1 MNLSGQ
7 TEPSGLQRPSD
18 GEDNHA
24 IISSL
29 ARDALRVRR
38 ASSAEL
44 HLPWTCPVT
53 HSREKFYTVCSDYAL
68 LNQAA
73 SVYRPPNAIRDTATN
88 KLDEGLGKIKA
99 SSHFSPGQTGGA
111 HMGSDRDFDM
121 EDVSSS
127 HAKPILAWEI
137 DTTDFNA
144 VFTRKI
150 RTSNGKKS
158 SSKKMKSSER
168 HSRNLQDVP
177 PHASLEEIKQRKV
190 LDLRR
195 WYCIS
200 RPQYKTSCG
209 ISSLVSCWNF
219 LYSTL
224 GAGSLP
230 PISQEEALHILGFQP
245 PFEEIKFGPFTGNAT
260 LMRWFRQINDNFRVR
275 GCSYIL
281 YKPHGKHKTAGE
293 TAEGALMK
301 LTQGLKDECMA
312 YIYHCQNH
320 YFCPV
325 GFEATPLKAAKAY
338 RGSLPT
344 NEMEHWIM
352 IGEPSRKHPAI
363 HCKKWL
369 DIVTDLNTQNPEYL
383 DIRHTERGIQRRK
396 TKKVGGNL
404 HCIIAFQRVNWQK
417 LGPWAL
423 NLENLRHDF
432 HHHPGTER
440 PQDSLVEDGDD
451 RATARRLTQ
460 LGRSHSMG
468 SQKDNS
474 SWKRQSNTSEYRQRS
489 SPDSDLEEDVTD

>member
-1 MNLSGQ
+1 M
-7 TEPSGLQRPSD
+7 
-18 GEDNHA
+18 
-24 IISSL
+24 
-29 ARDALRVRR
+29 
-38 ASSAEL
+38 
-44 HLPWTCPVT
+44 
-53 HSREKFYTVCSDYAL
+53 FVCIA
-68 LNQAA
+68 
-73 SVYRPPNAIRDTATN
+73 
-88 KLDEGLGKIKA
+88 
-99 SSHFSPGQTGGA
+99 
-111 HMGSDRDFDM
+111 
-121 EDVSSS
+121 
-127 HAKPILAWEI
+127 
-137 DTTDFNA
+137 
-144 VFTRKI
+144 
-150 RTSNGKKS
+150 
-158 SSKKMKSSER
+158 
-168 HSRNLQDVP
+168 
-177 PHASLEEIKQRKV
+177 
-190 LDLRR
+190 
-195 WYCIS
+195 
-200 RPQYKTSCG
+200 
-209 ISSLVSCWNF
+209 
-219 LYSTL
+219 
-224 GAGSLP
+224 SLP

-301 LTQGLKDECMA
+301 LTQGLKDESMA

-338 RGSLPT
+338 RGALPT
-344 NEMEHWIM
+344 NEMEYWIL

-404 HCIIAFQRVNWQK
+404 HCIMAFQRVNWQK

-432 HHHPGTER
+432 HQSATER
-440 PQDSLVEDGDD
+440 AHASDDSEE
-451 RATARRLTQ
+451 RTSAKRMAQ

-468 SQKDNS
+468 SQKDT
-474 SWKRQSNTSEYRQRS
+474 SWKRLSNSTEYRQRS
-489 SPDSDLEEDVTD
+489 SPDSDLEEDITD